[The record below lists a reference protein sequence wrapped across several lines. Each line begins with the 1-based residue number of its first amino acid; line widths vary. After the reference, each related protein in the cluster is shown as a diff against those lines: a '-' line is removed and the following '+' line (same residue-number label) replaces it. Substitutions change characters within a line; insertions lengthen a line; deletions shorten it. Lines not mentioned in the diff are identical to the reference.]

1 MDREAERKRLLELLK
16 EFCHCKNEDCEK
28 CRNNGT
34 CFLCQIV
41 NHFLDNGVNTPPVK
55 AGQTIYVIYDKK
67 VYEAVAEQVST
78 ICHISGKKLTR
89 IKAEFD
95 VEDWFYKDGR
105 KTKYGI
111 FVFYP
116 EEVFLTR
123 EEALAKLKGGEQK

>member
-1 MDREAERKRLLELLK
+1 MNREAERKRLVELIDNFCKEELGANLNKDILEK
-16 EFCHCKNEDCEK
+16 VADN
-28 CRNNGT
+28 
-34 CFLCQIV
+34 I
-41 NHFLDNGVNTPPVK
+41 LDDGWMRPPVK
-55 AGQTIYVIYDKK
+55 VGQTVYVIYDKK

-116 EEVFLTR
+116 DEVFTSR
-123 EEALAKLKGGEQK
+123 EQAQKALEGKEDEGK